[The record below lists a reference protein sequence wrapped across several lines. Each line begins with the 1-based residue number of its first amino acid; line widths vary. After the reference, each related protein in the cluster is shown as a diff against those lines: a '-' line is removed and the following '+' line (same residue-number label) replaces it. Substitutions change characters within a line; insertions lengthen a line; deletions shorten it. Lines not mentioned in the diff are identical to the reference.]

1 MISSAET
8 VEKKIGDQAAER
20 QPDGKRRLQRNEQA
34 ERFCKPELDVS
45 VGKRRSQNGDGGIQ
59 PRNETVEGNL
69 A

>member
-8 VEKKIGDQAAER
+8 ER
-20 QPDGKRRLQRNEQA
+20 QPDGKRRLQRDEQA

-45 VGKRRSQNGDGGIQ
+45 VGKRRSQNGDDGIQ